1 MTSPADQLQNVL
13 GQTSASRPCKL
24 VIFGAGGDLTRRL
37 LLTSLYDLAV
47 ANALPAGFQIIA
59 IDRDEQKA
67 QDWADRH
74 FALAEQDA
82 KDPSAEFSCPHL
94 DRGAWDRVTHN
105 AQYIAGDFTRPEL
118 FTTLSETLGGDSA
131 IFYCAVAARF
141 FAPIATALGEA
152 GLLAE
157 KAGFRRIVI
166 EKPFGHDLASAR
178 ALDETLRRQAHES
191 QIYRIDH
198 FMGKEANQGILVAR
212 FSNVLFEPLWRREYI
227 DHVQITAAETI
238 GVESRGAFYEHTGAL
253 RDMVP
258 NHLFVLLSLIAM
270 EPPSSLAAEA
280 IRQEKTRLL
289 EAIRPVRA
297 QDYVAGQYGAGEI
310 AGSPVAAYRS
320 EPGVATDSQ
329 TETYVAMRLDI
340 DNWRWGGVPFY
351 LRTGKRMKARR
362 TEINIVFKKPPYA
375 LFNQDMND
383 PRTGN
388 VIRFLLDPVRGVSI
402 GFDAKQPGLEEVI
415 APVTSSFLYD
425 SFFPKAPNVGYEAL
439 LHDCMA
445 GNQML
450 FQSAGTIEAAWA
462 AIDDVATTP
471 VTPCLYEAGSQGPAE
486 ADALLARDKRQWLP
500 VA

>member
-1 MTSPADQLQNVL
+1 MPASTDQLKATLSQA
-13 GQTSASRPCKL
+13 SARTCKL

-37 LLTSLYDLAV
+37 LLPSLYDLA
-47 ANALPAGFQIIA
+47 ASDALPSAFGIVA
-59 IDRDEQKA
+59 IDRAERTGE
-67 QDWADRH
+67 DWAAH
-74 FALAEQDA
+74 LFSLAEQDA
-82 KDPSAEFSCPHL
+82 KDPSAEFSCPQL
-94 DRGAWDRVTHN
+94 DRGLWDKVTHN
-105 AQYIAGDFTRPEL
+105 VQYIAGDFTQPAL
-118 FTTLSETLGGDSA
+118 FTTLRDVLGESDA

-152 GLLAE
+152 GLLE
-157 KAGFRRIVI
+157 EEGRFRRIVI

-178 ALDETLRRQAHES
+178 VLDDVLRHQAKES

-212 FSNVLFEPLWRREYI
+212 FSNVLFEPIWRREYI

-238 GVESRGAFYEHTGAL
+238 GVESRGAFYEQTGAL

-270 EPPSSLAAEA
+270 EPPASLEAEA

-289 EAIRPVRA
+289 QAIRPIRP
-297 QDYVAGQYGAGEI
+297 QDYVRGQYVGGDIE
-310 AGSPVAAYRS
+310 GVASVDYRD
-320 EPGVATDSQ
+320 EPGVAADSC
-329 TETYVAMRLDI
+329 TETYAAMRLDI

-375 LFNQDMND
+375 LFDQDMND

-402 GFDAKQPGLEEVI
+402 CFDAKQPGLGEVI
-415 APVTSSFLYD
+415 APVNTRFLYD
-425 SFFPKAPNVGYEAL
+425 DFFRKAPNVGYEAL

-462 AIDDVATTP
+462 AIDPVVNIGSTP
-471 VTPCLYEAGSQGPAE
+471 SFYSAGSQGPAE
-486 ADALLARDKRQWLP
+486 ADALLARDGRQWIA
-500 VA
+500 VT